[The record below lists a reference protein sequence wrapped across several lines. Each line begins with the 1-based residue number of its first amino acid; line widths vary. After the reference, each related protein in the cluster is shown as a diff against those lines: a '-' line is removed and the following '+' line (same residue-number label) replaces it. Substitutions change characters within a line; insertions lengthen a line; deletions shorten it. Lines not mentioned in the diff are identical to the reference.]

1 MQVYDLSAVDGAL
14 LCGGMLLYYR
24 SVKRSEAIFA
34 VLAAASLVAAHWL
47 GPYPVYVAASF
58 ICPLSF
64 IAYLLYSRDGWQRI
78 RLAVG
83 RRSRRGSPAQTI
95 IGGVCVTR
103 PTTDA

>member
-64 IAYLLYSRDGWQRI
+64 IAYLLYSRNGWRRL

-83 RRSRRGSPAQTI
+83 RRSRRDSLAPTI
-95 IGGVCVTR
+95 IGGVCATR